1 MTVITFDRRARRSC
15 ALFLSFLWAGF
26 AFGESTDSRKIVP
39 TSAAKPAQDAPSPS
53 SKGMPLADVAKR
65 LGAGVFWDPLSGTIT
80 LTKGGHVAN
89 FRVGD
94 ELVLFDYNECALLD
108 PPIGDSRG
116 VFLSETFA
124 SRLDSFFDT
133 LPPPVS
139 YRVGAILIDPG
150 HGGKDPGAIGKA
162 KIDGK
167 NVEIREKDIVLEV
180 AKDVYARL
188 SAKYP
193 DKKILLTRSGDTY
206 PSLEDRVEMANS
218 VKLGAHEAILYLS
231 IHANSAFNK
240 SSDGFEVWYLTPD
253 YRRTVIDKTEESKE
267 ILPILNSMMEE
278 EFTTES
284 ILIAKSIGDGLDL
297 QIGKQSPN
305 RGIKEEEWFVVRN
318 ARMPSVLVELG
329 FVSNPSEAKLL
340 ADSDY
345 LQKCAAGIYN
355 GLSGFILQFEGSRG
369 FTSAQ

>member
-1 MTVITFDRRARRSC
+1 
-15 ALFLSFLWAGF
+15 
-26 AFGESTDSRKIVP
+26 
-39 TSAAKPAQDAPSPS
+39 
-53 SKGMPLADVAKR
+53 
-65 LGAGVFWDPLSGTIT
+65 
-80 LTKGGHVAN
+80 
-89 FRVGD
+89 
-94 ELVLFDYNECALLD
+94 
-108 PPIGDSRG
+108 
-116 VFLSETFA
+116 
-124 SRLDSFFDT
+124 
-133 LPPPVS
+133 
-139 YRVGAILIDPG
+139 
-150 HGGKDPGAIGKA
+150 
-162 KIDGK
+162 
-167 NVEIREKDIVLEV
+167 
-180 AKDVYARL
+180 
-188 SAKYP
+188 
-193 DKKILLTRSGDTY
+193 
-206 PSLEDRVEMANS
+206 MANS

-253 YRRTVIDKTEESKE
+253 YRRTVIDKTDESKE

-329 FVSNPSEAKLL
+329 FVSNPTEAKLL